1 MKLLII
7 FLIKLC
13 SYGTHTTKFLVAE
26 IAVTEKRRA
35 VGILKVQFHIAI
47 QDHFKKAGRNS
58 GCVPL
63 RLLT

>member
-13 SYGTHTTKFLVAE
+13 SYSTHTTTFLIAE
-26 IAVTEKRRA
+26 TAVTEKRRA
-35 VGILKVQFHIAI
+35 AGILKVRFHIDT

-63 RLLT
+63 SLLT